1 MDNPQCPALFFIQSP
16 VFLLNHLSLQTMQK
30 KICLSLTLV
39 LAWLLPLHAQHLE
52 MDRIIAVVG
61 NEIILESELEEQF
74 QGEKSN
80 NPDLPETARCAIFY
94 YMLEQQILIAQ
105 ADRDS
110 VIVTDDEVETEL
122 EQRVRFWLGQAG
134 SVEVLERASGRSL
147 SQMKEDF
154 RPMVRNKAIADR
166 MKAQLLLN
174 VKVTP
179 SEVRAFYEAIPA
191 DSLPP
196 VPATVEMGQ
205 VVIFP
210 EVSEEIEAL
219 AREKLEDMA
228 KEIKGGRSF
237 STMASIYS
245 MDAGTKN
252 DGGLLTNVSRKGL
265 DPQFAAAAFR
275 LQPGE
280 ISPVV
285 KSSFGFHLIKME
297 QRRGEVAD
305 IRHILII
312 PEVTSV
318 SLEETK
324 KVLDSVYTKL
334 VSKELSFQEAVSKYS
349 NDDQSKMTGGMVV
362 DMQSGNTLLTI
373 DLIQDRQIAAAVTAL
388 EVGEYAKP
396 HVFIDPATG
405 KKGVRIL
412 YLKTRTPPHKLNL
425 QDDYNT
431 IQEVATNKKQVE
443 FIKDWMKKEAS
454 AYYISVDPEYQQCAE
469 LEVLNLQFS
478 AK

>member
-1 MDNPQCPALFFIQSP
+1 
-16 VFLLNHLSLQTMQK
+16 MQK
-30 KICLSLTLV
+30 KLGLALTLV
-39 LAWLLPLHAQHLE
+39 LACLFPVYAQHSE

-74 QGEKSN
+74 QGEKAN
-80 NPDLPETARCAIFY
+80 NPSLPESARCAIFY
-94 YMLEQQILIAQ
+94 MMLQQQVLIAQ

-110 VIVTDDEVETEL
+110 VIVTEEEVEAEL

-147 SQMKEDF
+147 ARMKEDF

-166 MKAQLLLN
+166 MKAQLLMN

-179 SEVRAFYEAIPA
+179 SEVREFYEAIPA

-210 EVSEEIEAL
+210 EVSEEIQAL

-228 KEIKGGRSF
+228 KEIKSGRSF

-252 DGGLLTNVSRKGL
+252 EGGLLTNVSRSAL

-305 IRHILII
+305 LRHILII

-318 SLEETK
+318 SLQETK
-324 KVLDSVYTKL
+324 KVLDNVYTKL
-334 VSKELSFQEAVSKYS
+334 VNKELSFQEAVSKYS

-362 DMQSGNTLLTI
+362 DMQSGNTVLTI
-373 DLIQDRQIAAAVTAL
+373 DLIADRQIAAAVSAL
-388 EVGEYAKP
+388 DVGDYSEP
-396 HVFIDPATG
+396 QIFVDPNTG

-431 IQEVATNKKQVE
+431 IQEVALNKKQME
-443 FIKDWMKKEAS
+443 FMESWMAKQAGTF
-454 AYYISVDPEYQQCAE
+454 YIRVDPEYQKCSE
-469 LEVLNLQFS
+469 LKELNLSLS
-478 AK
+478 AR